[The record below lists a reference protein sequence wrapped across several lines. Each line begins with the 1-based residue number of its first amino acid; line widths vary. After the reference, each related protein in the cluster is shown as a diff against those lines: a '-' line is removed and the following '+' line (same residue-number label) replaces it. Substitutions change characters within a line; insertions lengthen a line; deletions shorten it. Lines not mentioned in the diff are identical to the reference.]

1 MSSVGV
7 FAKYVNAQKMSLTDL
22 TNNKKYTQILNLM
35 FDISRASYF
44 KSLMDASMERLYGVA
59 NNALEFDIVLTVPE
73 VAGFVAY
80 TQIVDPVLDRKLPIE
95 AWRITGTAIDNTSFN
110 IDFIGSVVMLKTTRP
125 NMGAGEHHV
134 RIETSTITVNV
145 S

>member
-1 MSSVGV
+1 
-7 FAKYVNAQKMSLTDL
+7 
-22 TNNKKYTQILNLM
+22 M
-35 FDISRASYF
+35 FDISRAVHF
-44 KSLMDASMERLYGVA
+44 KSLMNASMERLYGVA

-80 TQIVDPVLDRKLPIE
+80 TQIVNADTDRKLPIM
-95 AWRITGTAIDNTSFN
+95 AWRITGVAIDNTTFN
-110 IDFIGSVVMLKTTRP
+110 IDFIGSVVVLKTTRP

-134 RIETSTITVNV
+134 RIEASTITVLV

>member
-22 TNNKKYTQILNLM
+22 TNNRKYTQILNLM
-35 FDISRASYF
+35 FDISRASHF
-44 KSLMDASMERLYGVA
+44 KSLMNASMERLYGVA
-59 NNALEFDIVLTVPE
+59 NNALEFDIVLTVAE

-80 TQIVDPVLDRKLPIE
+80 TQIVNADTDRKLPVN
-95 AWRITGTAIDNTSFN
+95 AWRISGVGIDNSTFN
-110 IDFIGSVVMLKTTRP
+110 IDFIGSVVVLKTIRP

-134 RIETSTITVNV
+134 RIEASSIGVNV
-145 S
+145 T